1 MNGKRFSKEKRRGG
15 FYLALAVCLTAVGI
29 AAWSTYDS
37 VTSYTAPQ
45 SSQQETADPE
55 DPEARKKSSQKEET
69 SKASPSAAE
78 PSPAPTPKPAEEESS
93 QAQEAAGEPSPTQ
106 EPAQKEPAQK
116 EHAQK
121 EHAQAESSG
130 EETVTPQETQ
140 VPANAPL
147 YEISAKFIWP
157 VASRQVSQAYSA
169 GAPVYSQ
176 TMKDWRIHTGTDL
189 SAQAGEEVLACA
201 NGQVLETTTD
211 PLLGNLVT
219 IEHGDFVFSY
229 CGLGEDFAVSPGD
242 TVAQGQ
248 VIGTVT
254 AVPQESA
261 ESPHLHLEVRRDQ
274 VCLDP
279 QSLLEGTWQ

>member
-45 SSQQETADPE
+45 SSQQEAADPE
-55 DPEARKKSSQKEET
+55 DPEARKKASQKEET
-69 SKASPSAAE
+69 SKASASKAE
-78 PSPAPTPKPAEEESS
+78 PSPTPTTKPAEEESS
-93 QAQEAAGEPSPTQ
+93 QVREAAGEPSPTQ
-106 EPAQKEPAQK
+106 EPAREEPS
-116 EHAQK
+116 
-121 EHAQAESSG
+121 QAESSG
-130 EETVTPQETQ
+130 KETVIPQETQ

-242 TVAQGQ
+242 TVTQGQ
-248 VIGTVT
+248 VIGAIT

>member
-55 DPEARKKSSQKEET
+55 DPEARKKVSQKEET
-69 SKASPSAAE
+69 SKTSASKAE
-78 PSPAPTPKPAEEESS
+78 PSPAPTPKPAEETSS
-93 QAQEAAGEPSPTQ
+93 QAKEAAGEPSPTQ
-106 EPAQKEPAQK
+106 EPSQQEPSP
-116 EHAQK
+116 
-121 EHAQAESSG
+121 AESSG
-130 EETVTPQETQ
+130 EEKVIPQETQ

-169 GAPVYSQ
+169 GAPVYSE

-201 NGQVLETTTD
+201 NGQVLETATD

-248 VIGTVT
+248 VIGAIT

>member
-45 SSQQETADPE
+45 SSQQEAADPE
-55 DPEARKKSSQKEET
+55 DPEARKKSSQKEEA
-69 SKASPSAAE
+69 SKAKASKAE
-78 PSPAPTPKPAEEESS
+78 PSPTPTTKPAEEEPS
-93 QAQEAAGEPSPTQ
+93 QVREAAGEPSPTQ
-106 EPAQKEPAQK
+106 EPAREEPS
-116 EHAQK
+116 
-121 EHAQAESSG
+121 QAESSG
-130 EETVTPQETQ
+130 KETVTPQETQ

-201 NGQVLETTTD
+201 NGQVLETATD

-248 VIGTVT
+248 VIGAVT

>member
-55 DPEARKKSSQKEET
+55 DPEARKKVSQKEET
-69 SKASPSAAE
+69 SKASASKAE

-106 EPAQKEPAQK
+106 EPSQQEPSP
-116 EHAQK
+116 
-121 EHAQAESSG
+121 AESSG

-248 VIGTVT
+248 VIGAIT

>member
-55 DPEARKKSSQKEET
+55 DPEARKKVSQKEEA
-69 SKASPSAAE
+69 SKASASAAE

-106 EPAQKEPAQK
+106 EPAREEPS
-116 EHAQK
+116 
-121 EHAQAESSG
+121 QAESSG

-157 VASRQVSQAYSA
+157 VVSRQVSQAYSA

-201 NGQVLETTTD
+201 NGQVLETATD

-242 TVAQGQ
+242 TVTQGQ
-248 VIGTVT
+248 VIGTIT

>member
-69 SKASPSAAE
+69 SKASASKAE

-106 EPAQKEPAQK
+106 EPAQQEPSP
-116 EHAQK
+116 
-121 EHAQAESSG
+121 AESSG

-201 NGQVLETTTD
+201 NGQVLETATD

-242 TVAQGQ
+242 TVTQGQ
-248 VIGTVT
+248 VIGAVT

>member
-69 SKASPSAAE
+69 SKASASKAE

-106 EPAQKEPAQK
+106 EPAQQEPSP
-116 EHAQK
+116 
-121 EHAQAESSG
+121 AESSG

-248 VIGTVT
+248 VIGAIT

>member
-55 DPEARKKSSQKEET
+55 DPEARKKPSQEEET

-106 EPAQKEPAQK
+106 EPAQKEP
-116 EHAQK
+116 AQK

-242 TVAQGQ
+242 TVTQGQ
-248 VIGTVT
+248 VIGAIT

>member
-55 DPEARKKSSQKEET
+55 DPEAQKKSSQKEEA
-69 SKASPSAAE
+69 SKASASEAE

-93 QAQEAAGEPSPTQ
+93 QAQEAAGELSPTQ
-106 EPAQKEPAQK
+106 EPAQQEPSP
-116 EHAQK
+116 
-121 EHAQAESSG
+121 AESSG

-201 NGQVLETTTD
+201 NGQVLETATD

-248 VIGTVT
+248 VIGAIT

>member
-45 SSQQETADPE
+45 SSQQEAADPE
-55 DPEARKKSSQKEET
+55 DPEARKKVSQKEET
-69 SKASPSAAE
+69 SKASASKAE
-78 PSPAPTPKPAEEESS
+78 PSPAPTPQPAEEESS
-93 QAQEAAGEPSPTQ
+93 QAQEAAGEPYPTQ
-106 EPAQKEPAQK
+106 EPAQQEPSP
-116 EHAQK
+116 
-121 EHAQAESSG
+121 AESSG

-248 VIGTVT
+248 VIGAIT

>member
-69 SKASPSAAE
+69 SKASASKAE

-93 QAQEAAGEPSPTQ
+93 QAKEAAGEPSPTQ
-106 EPAQKEPAQK
+106 EPAREEPS
-116 EHAQK
+116 
-121 EHAQAESSG
+121 QAGSSG
-130 EETVTPQETQ
+130 EEKVTPQETQ

-201 NGQVLETTTD
+201 NGQVLETATD

-242 TVAQGQ
+242 TVTQGQ
-248 VIGTVT
+248 VIGAIT

>member
-55 DPEARKKSSQKEET
+55 DPEARKKPSQEEET

-106 EPAQKEPAQK
+106 EPAQQEPSP
-116 EHAQK
+116 
-121 EHAQAESSG
+121 AESSG

-201 NGQVLETTTD
+201 NGQVLETATD

-248 VIGTVT
+248 VIGAIT

>member
-55 DPEARKKSSQKEET
+55 DPEARKKPSQEEET

-106 EPAQKEPAQK
+106 EPSQQEPSP
-116 EHAQK
+116 
-121 EHAQAESSG
+121 AESSG

-201 NGQVLETTTD
+201 NGQVLETATD

-248 VIGTVT
+248 VIGAIT

>member
-55 DPEARKKSSQKEET
+55 DPEARKKPSQEEET

-106 EPAQKEPAQK
+106 EPAREEPS
-116 EHAQK
+116 
-121 EHAQAESSG
+121 QAESSG

-201 NGQVLETTTD
+201 NGQVLETATD

-242 TVAQGQ
+242 TVTQGQ
-248 VIGTVT
+248 VIGTIT

>member
-55 DPEARKKSSQKEET
+55 DPEAQKRSSQKEET
-69 SKASPSAAE
+69 SKASASKAE
-78 PSPAPTPKPAEEESS
+78 PSPAPTPKPAEEEFS
-93 QAQEAAGEPSPTQ
+93 QAKEAAGEPSPTQ
-106 EPAQKEPAQK
+106 EPSQQEPSP
-116 EHAQK
+116 
-121 EHAQAESSG
+121 AESSG

-201 NGQVLETTTD
+201 NGQVLETATD

-248 VIGTVT
+248 VIGAIT

>member
-55 DPEARKKSSQKEET
+55 DPEARKKVSQKEEA
-69 SKASPSAAE
+69 SKASASAAE
-78 PSPAPTPKPAEEESS
+78 PSPAPTPKPAEETSS
-93 QAQEAAGEPSPTQ
+93 QAKEAAGEPSPTQ
-106 EPAQKEPAQK
+106 EPSQQEPSP
-116 EHAQK
+116 
-121 EHAQAESSG
+121 AESSG

-201 NGQVLETTTD
+201 NGQVLETATD

-242 TVAQGQ
+242 TVTQGQ
-248 VIGTVT
+248 VIGAIT

>member
-45 SSQQETADPE
+45 SSQQEAADPE
-55 DPEARKKSSQKEET
+55 DPEAGKKSSQKEEVP
-69 SKASPSAAE
+69 KASASKAE

-106 EPAQKEPAQK
+106 EPAREEPS
-116 EHAQK
+116 
-121 EHAQAESSG
+121 QAESSG
-130 EETVTPQETQ
+130 KETVTPQETQ

-229 CGLGEDFAVSPGD
+229 CGLGEDFSVSPGD

-248 VIGTVT
+248 VIGAIT

>member
-45 SSQQETADPE
+45 SSQQEAADPE
-55 DPEARKKSSQKEET
+55 DPEAGKKSSQKEEVP
-69 SKASPSAAE
+69 KASASKAE

-106 EPAQKEPAQK
+106 EPSQQEPSP
-116 EHAQK
+116 
-121 EHAQAESSG
+121 AESSG

-201 NGQVLETTTD
+201 NGQVLETATD

-229 CGLGEDFAVSPGD
+229 CGLGEDFSVSPGD
-242 TVAQGQ
+242 TVTQGQ
-248 VIGTVT
+248 VIGAIT

>member
-55 DPEARKKSSQKEET
+55 DPEARKKVSQKEET
-69 SKASPSAAE
+69 SKASASKAE
-78 PSPAPTPKPAEEESS
+78 PSPAPTPKPAEEEFS

-106 EPAQKEPAQK
+106 EPSQQEPSP
-116 EHAQK
+116 
-121 EHAQAESSG
+121 AESSG

-248 VIGTVT
+248 VIGAIT

>member
-55 DPEARKKSSQKEET
+55 DPEAGKKSSQKEEVP
-69 SKASPSAAE
+69 KASASKAE

-106 EPAQKEPAQK
+106 EPAREEPS
-116 EHAQK
+116 
-121 EHAQAESSG
+121 QAESSG
-130 EETVTPQETQ
+130 KETVTPQETQ

-201 NGQVLETTTD
+201 NGQVLEPATD

-242 TVAQGQ
+242 TVTQGQ
-248 VIGTVT
+248 VIGAIT

>member
-55 DPEARKKSSQKEET
+55 DPEARKKPSQEEET

-106 EPAQKEPAQK
+106 EPAREEPS
-116 EHAQK
+116 
-121 EHAQAESSG
+121 QAESSG

-169 GAPVYSQ
+169 GAPVYSE

-201 NGQVLETTTD
+201 NGQVLETATD

-242 TVAQGQ
+242 TVTQGQ
-248 VIGTVT
+248 VIGTIT

>member
-116 EHAQK
+116 EHAQ
-121 EHAQAESSG
+121 AESSG

-189 SAQAGEEVLACA
+189 SAQVGEEVLACA
-201 NGQVLETTTD
+201 NGQVLETATD

-248 VIGTVT
+248 VIGAIT

>member
-45 SSQQETADPE
+45 SSQQEAADPE

-69 SKASPSAAE
+69 LKASPSAAE

-106 EPAQKEPAQK
+106 EPAREEPS
-116 EHAQK
+116 
-121 EHAQAESSG
+121 QAESSG

-201 NGQVLETTTD
+201 NGQVLETATD

-242 TVAQGQ
+242 TVTQGQ
-248 VIGTVT
+248 VIGAIT

>member
-45 SSQQETADPE
+45 SSQQEAADPE
-55 DPEARKKSSQKEET
+55 DPEARKKSSQKEEA
-69 SKASPSAAE
+69 SKAKASKAE
-78 PSPAPTPKPAEEESS
+78 PSPTPTTKPAEEEPS
-93 QAQEAAGEPSPTQ
+93 QVREAAGEPSPTQ
-106 EPAQKEPAQK
+106 EPAREEPS
-116 EHAQK
+116 
-121 EHAQAESSG
+121 QAESSG

-279 QSLLEGTWQ
+279 LSLLEGTWQ

>member
-45 SSQQETADPE
+45 SSQQEAADPE
-55 DPEARKKSSQKEET
+55 DPEARKKSSQKEEA
-69 SKASPSAAE
+69 SKAKASKAE
-78 PSPAPTPKPAEEESS
+78 PSPTPTTKPAEEEPS
-93 QAQEAAGEPSPTQ
+93 QVREAAGEPSPTQ
-106 EPAQKEPAQK
+106 EPAREEPS
-116 EHAQK
+116 
-121 EHAQAESSG
+121 QAESSG
-130 EETVTPQETQ
+130 KETVTPQETQ

-201 NGQVLETTTD
+201 NGQVLETATD

-242 TVAQGQ
+242 TVTQGQ
-248 VIGTVT
+248 VIGTIT

>member
-45 SSQQETADPE
+45 SSQQEAADPE
-55 DPEARKKSSQKEET
+55 DPEARKKSSQKEEA
-69 SKASPSAAE
+69 SKAKASKAE
-78 PSPAPTPKPAEEESS
+78 PSPTPTTKPAEEEPS
-93 QAQEAAGEPSPTQ
+93 QVREAAGEPSPTQ
-106 EPAQKEPAQK
+106 EPAQQEPS
-116 EHAQK
+116 
-121 EHAQAESSG
+121 QAESG
-130 EETVTPQETQ
+130 KETVTPQETQ

-201 NGQVLETTTD
+201 NGQVLETATD

-242 TVAQGQ
+242 TVTQGQ
-248 VIGTVT
+248 VIGAIT

>member
-55 DPEARKKSSQKEET
+55 DPEARKKVSQKEET
-69 SKASPSAAE
+69 SKASASKAE

-106 EPAQKEPAQK
+106 EPAREEPS
-116 EHAQK
+116 
-121 EHAQAESSG
+121 QAESSG
-130 EETVTPQETQ
+130 EEKVTPQETQ

-201 NGQVLETTTD
+201 NGQVLETATD

-248 VIGTVT
+248 VIGAIT

>member
-69 SKASPSAAE
+69 SKASASKAE

-106 EPAQKEPAQK
+106 EPAQQEPSP
-116 EHAQK
+116 
-121 EHAQAESSG
+121 AESSG

-201 NGQVLETTTD
+201 NGQVLETATD

-248 VIGTVT
+248 VIGAIT

>member
-55 DPEARKKSSQKEET
+55 DPEARKKVSQKDET
-69 SKASPSAAE
+69 SKASASKAE

-106 EPAQKEPAQK
+106 EPAREEPS
-116 EHAQK
+116 
-121 EHAQAESSG
+121 QAESSG
-130 EETVTPQETQ
+130 KETVTPQETQ

-201 NGQVLETTTD
+201 NGQVLETATD

>member
-55 DPEARKKSSQKEET
+55 DPEARKKVSQKEEA
-69 SKASPSAAE
+69 SKASASEVE

-106 EPAQKEPAQK
+106 EPSQQEPSP
-116 EHAQK
+116 
-121 EHAQAESSG
+121 AESSG

-201 NGQVLETTTD
+201 NGQVLETATD

-242 TVAQGQ
+242 TVTQGQ
-248 VIGTVT
+248 VIGAIT

>member
-55 DPEARKKSSQKEET
+55 DPEARKKVSQKEET
-69 SKASPSAAE
+69 SKASASKAE

-106 EPAQKEPAQK
+106 EPAQQEPSP
-116 EHAQK
+116 
-121 EHAQAESSG
+121 AESSG

-201 NGQVLETTTD
+201 NGQVLETATD

-242 TVAQGQ
+242 TVTQGQ
-248 VIGTVT
+248 VIGAIT

>member
-45 SSQQETADPE
+45 SSQQEAADPE
-55 DPEARKKSSQKEET
+55 DPEARKKSSQKEEA
-69 SKASPSAAE
+69 SKAKASKAE
-78 PSPAPTPKPAEEESS
+78 PSPTPTTKPAEEEPS
-93 QAQEAAGEPSPTQ
+93 QVREAAGEPSPTQ
-106 EPAQKEPAQK
+106 EPAQQEPSP
-116 EHAQK
+116 
-121 EHAQAESSG
+121 AESSG

-248 VIGTVT
+248 VIGAIT

>member
-69 SKASPSAAE
+69 SKASASKAE

-93 QAQEAAGEPSPTQ
+93 QAKEAAGEPSPTQ
-106 EPAQKEPAQK
+106 EPAREEPS
-116 EHAQK
+116 
-121 EHAQAESSG
+121 QAESSG

-201 NGQVLETTTD
+201 NGQVLETATD

-248 VIGTVT
+248 VIGAIT

>member
-45 SSQQETADPE
+45 SSQQEAADPE

-69 SKASPSAAE
+69 SKASASKAE

-93 QAQEAAGEPSPTQ
+93 QAQEAAGELSPTQ
-106 EPAQKEPAQK
+106 EPAQQEPSP
-116 EHAQK
+116 
-121 EHAQAESSG
+121 AESSG

-201 NGQVLETTTD
+201 NGQVLETATD

-248 VIGTVT
+248 VIGAIT

>member
-45 SSQQETADPE
+45 SSQQEAADPE
-55 DPEARKKSSQKEET
+55 DPEARKKSSQKEEA
-69 SKASPSAAE
+69 SKAKASKAE
-78 PSPAPTPKPAEEESS
+78 PSPTPTTKPAEEEPS
-93 QAQEAAGEPSPTQ
+93 QVREAAGEPSPTQ
-106 EPAQKEPAQK
+106 EPAREEPS
-116 EHAQK
+116 
-121 EHAQAESSG
+121 QAESSG

-248 VIGTVT
+248 VIGAIT

>member
-55 DPEARKKSSQKEET
+55 DPEAGKKSSQKEET
-69 SKASPSAAE
+69 SKASASEAE

-93 QAQEAAGEPSPTQ
+93 QAKEAAGEPSPTQ
-106 EPAQKEPAQK
+106 EPAQQEPS
-116 EHAQK
+116 
-121 EHAQAESSG
+121 QAESSG
-130 EETVTPQETQ
+130 KETVTPQETQ

-201 NGQVLETTTD
+201 NGQVLETATD

-248 VIGTVT
+248 VIGAIT

>member
-45 SSQQETADPE
+45 SSQQEAADPE
-55 DPEARKKSSQKEET
+55 DPEARKKSSQKEEA
-69 SKASPSAAE
+69 SKAKASKAE
-78 PSPAPTPKPAEEESS
+78 PSPTPTTKPAEEEPS
-93 QAQEAAGEPSPTQ
+93 QVREAAGEPSPTQ
-106 EPAQKEPAQK
+106 EPAREEPS
-116 EHAQK
+116 
-121 EHAQAESSG
+121 QAESSG
-130 EETVTPQETQ
+130 KETVTPQETQ

-201 NGQVLETTTD
+201 NGQVLETATD

-248 VIGTVT
+248 VIGAIT

>member
-55 DPEARKKSSQKEET
+55 DPEARKKVSQKEET

-78 PSPAPTPKPAEEESS
+78 PSPATTPKPAEEESS

-106 EPAQKEPAQK
+106 EPAQQEPSP
-116 EHAQK
+116 
-121 EHAQAESSG
+121 AESSG

-201 NGQVLETTTD
+201 NGQVLETATD

-248 VIGTVT
+248 VIGAIT

>member
-45 SSQQETADPE
+45 SSQQEAADPE
-55 DPEARKKSSQKEET
+55 DPEAQKRSSQKEET
-69 SKASPSAAE
+69 SKASASKAE
-78 PSPAPTPKPAEEESS
+78 PSPAPTPQPAEEESS

-106 EPAQKEPAQK
+106 EPSQQEPSP
-116 EHAQK
+116 
-121 EHAQAESSG
+121 AESSG

-201 NGQVLETTTD
+201 NGQVLETATD

-242 TVAQGQ
+242 TVTQGQ
-248 VIGTVT
+248 VIGAIT

>member
-55 DPEARKKSSQKEET
+55 DPEAQKRSSQKEET
-69 SKASPSAAE
+69 SKASPSA
-78 PSPAPTPKPAEEESS
+78 
-93 QAQEAAGEPSPTQ
+93 GEPSPTQ
-106 EPAQKEPAQK
+106 EPSQQEPSP
-116 EHAQK
+116 
-121 EHAQAESSG
+121 AESSG

-201 NGQVLETTTD
+201 NGQVLETATD

-242 TVAQGQ
+242 TVTQGQ
-248 VIGTVT
+248 VIGAIT